1 MAKAPTPPA
10 AEGAG
15 APKKS
20 KKLLIIILVLLVV
33 VLLAGMGFMA
43 LLLLKKG
50 GGHDDAPVAAAA
62 AAPPPEVM
70 MVPGAVDL
78 SKPPTFVPL
87 DPFVVNLA
95 AGEGDRLLQVVIALR
110 VIDAKTGDGLKG
122 FMPEIRHRINLILRG
137 KLPSE
142 LGTPEGQEALATR
155 IAEDINEILGF
166 PPNRGGARPIGT
178 TPGVPIQA
186 VLFNSIIIQ

>member
-10 AEGAG
+10 ADGAG

-20 KKLLIIILVLLVV
+20 KKLLIIVLVLVV
-33 VLLAGMGFMA
+33 VLLLAGIGVVT

-50 GGHDDAPVAAAA
+50 GGHDEAAAPAPAPAEVAAA
-62 AAPPPEVM
+62 
-70 MVPGAVDL
+70 PGAVDL

-110 VIDAKTGDGLKG
+110 VVDAKTGEGLKG

-142 LGTPEGQEALATR
+142 LGTPEGQEALAVR

-166 PPNRGGARPIGT
+166 PPNRGGARSIGSV
-178 TPGVPIQA
+178 PGVPIQA

>member
-1 MAKAPTPPA
+1 MAKAPTAPA
-10 AEGAG
+10 DAAD

-33 VLLAGMGFMA
+33 VLLAGIGVVT

-50 GGHDDAPVAAAA
+50 SGEATATAA
-62 AAPPPEVM
+62 AAPAEVPLA
-70 MVPGAVDL
+70 PGAVDL
-78 SKPPTFVPL
+78 TKPPTFVAL

-142 LGTPEGQEALATR
+142 LGTPEGQEALAVR
-155 IAEDINEILGF
+155 IADDINEILGF
-166 PPNRGGARPIGT
+166 PPNRSATRPIGAVA
-178 TPGVPIQA
+178 GVPIQA

>member
-10 AEGAG
+10 ADGAG

-20 KKLLIIILVLLVV
+20 KKLLIIVLVLVV
-33 VLLAGMGFMA
+33 VLLLAGLGVVT

-50 GGHDDAPVAAAA
+50 GGHDDAAAPA
-62 AAPPPEVM
+62 AAPVEVLAA
-70 MVPGAVDL
+70 PGAVDL
-78 SKPPTFVPL
+78 SKPPTFVAL

-142 LGTPEGQEALATR
+142 LGTPEGQEALAVR

-166 PPNRGGARPIGT
+166 PPNRGGARPIGAV
-178 TPGVPIQA
+178 PGVPIQA

>member
-1 MAKAPTPPA
+1 MAKAPPPPA
-10 AEGAG
+10 ADGAG

-20 KKLLIIILVLLVV
+20 KKLLVIILVLVV
-33 VLLAGMGFMA
+33 VLLLAGIGVVT

-50 GGHDDAPVAAAA
+50 GGHDEASPAPVAAAPA
-62 AAPPPEVM
+62 EPALAP
-70 MVPGAVDL
+70 GGVDL

-155 IAEDINEILGF
+155 IADDINEVLGF
-166 PPNRGGARPIGT
+166 PPNRGGARPIGSV
-178 TPGVPIQA
+178 PGLPIQA

>member
-1 MAKAPTPPA
+1 MAKAAPPTPA
-10 AEGAG
+10 AASGA

-20 KKLLIIILVLLVV
+20 KKLLIIILIVVV
-33 VLLAGMGFMA
+33 VLLLVGVGVVM
-43 LLLLKKG
+43 LLLLKKSPS
-50 GGHDDAPVAAAA
+50 HDEASGAPAA
-62 AAPPPEVM
+62 AAPAAAVAM
-70 MVPGAVDL
+70 PGAVDL
-78 SKPPTFVPL
+78 TKPPTFVPL

-95 AGEGDRLLQVVIALR
+95 PGEGDRLLQVVIALR
-110 VIDAKTGDGLKG
+110 VIDAKTGEGLKG

-155 IAEDINEILGF
+155 IAEDINEVLGF
-166 PPNRGGARPIGT
+166 PPNRSATRPIGAV
-178 TPGVPIQA
+178 PGLPIQA

>member
-10 AEGAG
+10 ADGAG

-20 KKLLIIILVLLVV
+20 KKLLIIVLVLVV
-33 VLLAGMGFMA
+33 VLLLAGIGVVT
-43 LLLLKKG
+43 LLLLKKSG
-50 GGHDDAPVAAAA
+50 GGDEA
-62 AAPPPEVM
+62 AAPAPAPAPAEVIAAP
-70 MVPGAVDL
+70 PGAVDL
-78 SKPPTFVPL
+78 TKPPTFVPL

-110 VIDAKTGDGLKG
+110 VIDAKTGEGLKG

-142 LGTPEGQEALATR
+142 LGTPEGQEALAVR

-166 PPNRGGARPIGT
+166 PPNRGGARPIGAV
-178 TPGVPIQA
+178 PGVPIQA

>member
-10 AEGAG
+10 ADGAG

-20 KKLLIIILVLLVV
+20 KKLLIIVLVLVV
-33 VLLAGMGFMA
+33 VLLLAGIGVVT

-50 GGHDDAPVAAAA
+50 GGHEEA
-62 AAPPPEVM
+62 AAPAPAPAEVIAAP
-70 MVPGAVDL
+70 PGAVDL
-78 SKPPTFVPL
+78 TKPPTFVPL

-110 VIDAKTGDGLKG
+110 VIDAKTGEGLKG

-142 LGTPEGQEALATR
+142 LGTPEGQEALAVR

-166 PPNRGGARPIGT
+166 PPNRGGARPIGAV
-178 TPGVPIQA
+178 PGVPIQA

>member
-10 AEGAG
+10 ADGAG

-20 KKLLIIILVLLVV
+20 KKLLIIVLVLVV
-33 VLLAGMGFMA
+33 VLLLAGIGVVT
-43 LLLLKKG
+43 LLLLKKSG
-50 GGHDDAPVAAAA
+50 GGDEA
-62 AAPPPEVM
+62 AAPAPAPAEVIAAP
-70 MVPGAVDL
+70 PGAVDL
-78 SKPPTFVPL
+78 TKPPTFVPL

-110 VIDAKTGDGLKG
+110 VIDAKTGEGLKG

-142 LGTPEGQEALATR
+142 LGTPEGQEALAVR

-166 PPNRGGARPIGT
+166 PPNRGGARPIGAV
-178 TPGVPIQA
+178 PGVPIQA

>member
-10 AEGAG
+10 ADGAG

-20 KKLLIIILVLLVV
+20 KKLLIIVLVLVV
-33 VLLAGMGFMA
+33 VLLLAGIGVVT

-50 GGHDDAPVAAAA
+50 GGHEEA
-62 AAPPPEVM
+62 AAPAPAPAEVIAAP
-70 MVPGAVDL
+70 PGAVDL
-78 SKPPTFVPL
+78 TKPPTFVPL

-110 VIDAKTGDGLKG
+110 VIDAQTGEGLKG

-142 LGTPEGQEALATR
+142 LGTPEGQEALAVE

-166 PPNRGGARPIGT
+166 PPNRGGARPIGAV
-178 TPGVPIQA
+178 PSVPIQA

>member
-10 AEGAG
+10 ADGAA

-20 KKLLIIILVLLVV
+20 KKLLIIVLVLVV
-33 VLLAGMGFMA
+33 VLLLAGIGLVA

-50 GGHDDAPVAAAA
+50 GGDEAATPAPAPAEVI
-62 AAPPPEVM
+62 AAP
-70 MVPGAVDL
+70 PGAVDL
-78 SKPPTFVPL
+78 TKPPTFVPL

-110 VIDAKTGDGLKG
+110 VIDAKTGEGLKG

-142 LGTPEGQEALATR
+142 LGTPEGQEALAVR

-166 PPNRGGARPIGT
+166 PPNRGGARPIGAV
-178 TPGVPIQA
+178 PGVPIQA